1 MTPKQLAHML
11 IDSHLKVGRLSYS
24 DAIECAIITCQ
35 YAQYHDVIIELKYIR
50 AQHQQNLI
58 EINSCH
64 A

>member
-35 YAQYHDVIIELKYIR
+35 YAQYPDVIKELIYIR
-50 AQHQQNLI
+50 AQHQKNLI
-58 EINSCH
+58 EINACN